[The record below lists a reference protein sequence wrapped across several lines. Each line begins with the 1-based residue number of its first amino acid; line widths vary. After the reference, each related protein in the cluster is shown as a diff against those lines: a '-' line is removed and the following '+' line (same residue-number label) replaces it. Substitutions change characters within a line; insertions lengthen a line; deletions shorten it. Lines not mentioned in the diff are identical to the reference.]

1 MGFLYIGGTFIALWL
16 LYRLFFQKKNVN
28 QQEAPQEAIP
38 VPEPEPISKYASMTR
53 EEKEAALIDTIYEMA
68 ERMERMENR
77 ILELEAECKEIKEVA
92 AAAERAADSAGA
104 AAFYH
109 P

>member
-38 VPEPEPISKYASMTR
+38 VPEPEPVSKYASMTR

-68 ERMERMENR
+68 EQITLMNKR
-77 ILELEAECKEIKEVA
+77 IHQLEQKSAEIRDIAEEARYYAHCT
-92 AAAERAADSAGA
+92 
-104 AAFYH
+104 
-109 P
+109 